1 MVSPHLKI
9 EHVADTAQKAPVV
22 NEQTDLLDRA
32 MNQFVV
38 IDVSAGGQIVI
49 TEAQAK
55 QNVLLRLV
63 GAPGGTVELVMP
75 ADERLIALQNQT
87 SDNSI
92 ITVGVAVTAGTWE
105 TLVALERAIFHIDG
119 ENAFKI
125 ASTASDTVGIV
136 EQFVGMLE
144 VPEEKTYTLD
154 QSAAYAYDIDT
165 VIGITALG
173 SLDIQIEI
181 DGTPVTGLDPVAMG
195 TGEATGTA
203 TAARSVAVGQ
213 TVTMIVSDL
222 ETATAEDFSFTM
234 KVTRT

>member
-1 MVSPHLKI
+1 MVSPYLLI

-32 MNQFVV
+32 MNQVIV

-49 TEAQAK
+49 TDTQAK
-55 QNVLLRLV
+55 QNALLRLV
-63 GAPGGTVELVMP
+63 GAPGGSVELVLPTEQRM
-75 ADERLIALQNQT
+75 IALHNQT
-87 SDNSI
+87 SDSSI

-105 TLVALERAIFHIDG
+105 TMVALEKALFHIDG

-125 ASTASDTVGIV
+125 ASTASDTIGIV
-136 EQFVGMLE
+136 EAFVGMLE
-144 VPEEKTYTLD
+144 IPEEKTYTLD
-154 QSAAYAYDIDT
+154 QSAAYAYNIDT
-165 VIGITALG
+165 IIGITALG

-195 TGEATGTA
+195 TGETTGTA
-203 TAARSVAVGQ
+203 TAARAVAVGQ

>member
-1 MVSPHLKI
+1 MVSPYLLI

-32 MNQFVV
+32 MNQVIV

-49 TEAQAK
+49 TDTQAK
-55 QNVLLRLV
+55 QNALLRLV
-63 GAPGGTVELVMP
+63 GAPGGSVELVLPTEQRM
-75 ADERLIALQNQT
+75 IALHNQT
-87 SDNSI
+87 TDSSI

-105 TLVALERAIFHIDG
+105 TMVALEKALFHIDG

-125 ASTASDTVGIV
+125 ASTASDTIGIV
-136 EQFVGMLE
+136 EAFVGMLE
-144 VPEEKTYTLD
+144 IPEEKTYTLD
-154 QSAAYAYDIDT
+154 QSAAYAYNIDT
-165 VIGITALG
+165 IIGITALG

-195 TGEATGTA
+195 TGETTGTA
-203 TAARSVAVGQ
+203 TAARAVAVGQ